1 MRTVTWGSPGD
12 VPIPGDYDGD
22 GRTDLAVFRASTG
35 LWQILQSSTNIPLTL
50 TWGTST
56 DIPMP

>member
-1 MRTVTWGSPGD
+1 MTWGSTSD

-22 GRTDLAVFRASTG
+22 GTTDLAVFRASNG
-35 LWQILQSSTNIPLTL
+35 LWQILQSSTNTPMTL